1 MPTEITRAPT
11 PIVGRS
17 RRPEVTP
24 NVNPLTVS
32 PLTIAATIAFVVLHL
47 VSGVL
52 LERSHASPAAEPSA
66 LAALDNKAFHGEV
79 LHNEALDDEA
89 KCPAEI
95 RPPQPSLP
103 YD

>member
-17 RRPEVTP
+17 RTPE
-24 NVNPLTVS
+24 VNPLTVS

-52 LERSHASPAAEPSA
+52 LERSQASPAAEPSA
-66 LAALDNKAFHGEV
+66 LAALRGEAFHG
-79 LHNEALDDEA
+79 EALDDEA
-89 KCPAEI
+89 KCLAEI
-95 RPPQPSLP
+95 RTPEPSLP

>member
-1 MPTEITRAPT
+1 MPTEITRAST

-17 RRPEVTP
+17 TMLKGRP
-24 NVNPLTVS
+24 LRVS
-32 PLTIAATIAFVVLHL
+32 PPTVAATIAFVVLHL

-66 LAALDNKAFHGEV
+66 FA
-79 LHNEALDDEA
+79 ALDDEA
-89 KCPAEI
+89 KCSAEI
-95 RPPQPSLP
+95 PEPRPALP

>member
-1 MPTEITRAPT
+1 VT
-11 PIVGRS
+11 
-17 RRPEVTP
+17 PEVSR
-24 NVNPLTVS
+24 LTVS

-52 LERSHASPAAEPSA
+52 LERSQASQAAEPSA
-66 LAALDNKAFHGEV
+66 LAA

-95 RPPQPSLP
+95 RPPEPSLP

>member
-1 MPTEITRAPT
+1 M
-11 PIVGRS
+11 
-17 RRPEVTP
+17 
-24 NVNPLTVS
+24 VS

-52 LERSHASPAAEPSA
+52 LERSQASPAEPSA
-66 LAALDNKAFHGEV
+66 LA
-79 LHNEALDDEA
+79 ALDDEA

-95 RPPQPSLP
+95 RPPEPSLP

>member
-17 RRPEVTP
+17 RKPKVAPEVS
-24 NVNPLTVS
+24 PLAVS

-52 LERSHASPAAEPSA
+52 LERSQASPAAEPSA
-66 LAALDNKAFHGEV
+66 LAALHDQA
-79 LHNEALDDEA
+79 LHFEALDFEA

-95 RPPQPSLP
+95 PPPEPSLP

>member
-17 RRPEVTP
+17 RKPEVTP
-24 NVNPLTVS
+24 EVRPLTVS
-32 PLTIAATIAFVVLHL
+32 PLIIAATIAFVMLHL

-52 LERSHASPAAEPSA
+52 LERSQASPAAEPSS
-66 LAALDNKAFHGEV
+66 LAALDN
-79 LHNEALDDEA
+79 EALDNEAFHNGVLDNEA

-95 RPPQPSLP
+95 RRPGPSLP

>member
-1 MPTEITRAPT
+1 MPTEITRAST
-11 PIVGRS
+11 PIAGRS
-17 RRPEVTP
+17 RTPEVTP
-24 NVNPLTVS
+24 KVSPRTVS

-52 LERSHASPAAEPSA
+52 LERSQASPAAEPSA
-66 LAALDNKAFHGEV
+66 LA
-79 LHNEALDDEA
+79 ALDDEA

-95 RPPQPSLP
+95 RPPEPSLP

>member
-17 RRPEVTP
+17 KKLKGS
-24 NVNPLTVS
+24 PLMVS

-52 LERSHASPAAEPSA
+52 LERSQASPAEPSA
-66 LAALDNKAFHGEV
+66 LA
-79 LHNEALDDEA
+79 ALDDEA

-95 RPPQPSLP
+95 RPPEPSLP

>member
-11 PIVGRS
+11 PIAARS
-17 RRPEVTP
+17 RTP
-24 NVNPLTVS
+24 NISPLTVS

-52 LERSHASPAAEPSA
+52 LERSQARPAAEPSA
-66 LAALDNKAFHGEV
+66 LAALD
-79 LHNEALDDEA
+79 DEA
-89 KCPAEI
+89 KCPAET
-95 RPPQPSLP
+95 RLPEPSLP

>member
-1 MPTEITRAPT
+1 
-11 PIVGRS
+11 
-17 RRPEVTP
+17 
-24 NVNPLTVS
+24 
-32 PLTIAATIAFVVLHL
+32 
-47 VSGVL
+47 
-52 LERSHASPAAEPSA
+52 
-66 LAALDNKAFHGEV
+66 LDNEAFHGEV